1 MFSEPPS
8 PLPRRHAANDEARA
22 GNKYASKSLG
32 NFLCIH
38 SLTSTRQVFRE
49 RETKRRR
56 SLREGPLVS
65 RGGAPSHPSNDGL
78 IIHGDEH
85 RTNRSARGGSEWGVA
100 ITQTDATRCHV
111 SASVAGPITA
121 HLANVP
127 PEADGEAPG
136 AASPSGCFTWVVLG
150 LVRRVAQL
158 NVKVHVQD
166 GVAVLIPRDCGEGE
180 MDGGFDEGSTT
191 KASHFTLILLTM
203 WLLGVAVCCLDR
215 CHGTKEPSLSLQRKT
230 TQTRKHAHT
239 HKESVTRWG
248 PGNCPLLENL

>member
-1 MFSEPPS
+1 MFSETQS

-32 NFLCIH
+32 DFLCIH
-38 SLTSTRQVFRE
+38 SLTSTRQVSRE

-85 RTNRSARGGSEWGVA
+85 RTNRSARGGRGWGVA

-121 HLANVP
+121 HLAAVP
-127 PEADGEAPG
+127 PEAQ
-136 AASPSGCFTWVVLG
+136 T
-150 LVRRVAQL
+150 VRRRALRVRA
-158 NVKVHVQD
+158 
-166 GVAVLIPRDCGEGE
+166 GVLPGSSLASSAVLPSS
-180 MDGGFDEGSTT
+180 MSKSTSRT
-191 KASHFTLILLTM
+191 VLRS
-203 WLLGVAVCCLDR
+203 
-215 CHGTKEPSLSLQRKT
+215 
-230 TQTRKHAHT
+230 
-239 HKESVTRWG
+239 
-248 PGNCPLLENL
+248 